1 MVERLNQVRLEK
13 EEIAKRLSIEK
24 QTEQFIE
31 AEYYLKMYDSA
42 ACWKGGRQ
50 GNCHK
55 RAQET
60 FFGFY
65 KVSCFER
72 EYFNPSQRLQ
82 MGMGQ
87 DSMVTRREEEI
98 RF

>member
-13 EEIAKRLSIEK
+13 EEIAKQLSIEK

-31 AEYYLKMYDSA
+31 AEYYLKMY
-42 ACWKGGRQ
+42 
-50 GNCHK
+50 CHK

-60 FFGFY
+60 FFGFC

-72 EYFNPSQRLQ
+72 EYFNPSQRLR

-87 DSMVTRREEEI
+87 DSMVARREEEI